1 MFSDLYPNLVLWYNR
16 VRFDRRKLTNRM
28 ADICLSMPTK
38 CCIRRK
44 MPCHVAHSFGE
55 LGSCSSV
62 RCKVCATMKNFE
74 PFIGYRFF
82 YVTGIYIVL
91 GLHHQGILAKGLP
104 ENNHYFPISLT
115 PLSRNTKI
123 VQSVV
128 LAVLHR
134 DSQNY
139 ILLPHLF
146 A

>member
-1 MFSDLYPNLVLWYNR
+1 MQSLCDDEEFR
-16 VRFDRRKLTNRM
+16 T
-28 ADICLSMPTK
+28 I
-38 CCIRRK
+38 
-44 MPCHVAHSFGE
+44 
-55 LGSCSSV
+55 
-62 RCKVCATMKNFE
+62 
-74 PFIGYRFF
+74 YRLQVF

-104 ENNHYFPISLT
+104 ENNHYLPISLT